1 MDVLE
6 RLRRLMYERDWTEY
20 RLAKES
26 GLSQSTI
33 SNMFYRNTIPS
44 VATLEI
50 ICRAFGI
57 TLAQFFADGKFVEL
71 TDEQYDFFNRW
82 AALRPEQK
90 RLVDKLITQFNKFLL
105 NEIRFL
111 SHQPH
116 FSSRTITMRPH
127 DRTKCS
133 PLKPTSV

>member
-26 GLSQSTI
+26 GLCQSTI
-33 SNMFYRNTIPS
+33 SNMFYRNTIPR

-90 RLVDKLITQFNKFLL
+90 RLVDELITQFK
-105 NEIRFL
+105 
-111 SHQPH
+111 
-116 FSSRTITMRPH
+116 
-127 DRTKCS
+127 
-133 PLKPTSV
+133 

>member
-50 ICRAFGI
+50 ICRTFGI
-57 TLAQFFADGKFVEL
+57 TLAQFFADGNFVEL

-90 RLVDKLITQFNKFLL
+90 RLVDELITQFK
-105 NEIRFL
+105 
-111 SHQPH
+111 
-116 FSSRTITMRPH
+116 
-127 DRTKCS
+127 
-133 PLKPTSV
+133 

>member
-50 ICRAFGI
+50 ICRALGI

-90 RLVDKLITQFNKFLL
+90 RLVDELITQFK
-105 NEIRFL
+105 
-111 SHQPH
+111 
-116 FSSRTITMRPH
+116 
-127 DRTKCS
+127 
-133 PLKPTSV
+133 

>member
-90 RLVDKLITQFNKFLL
+90 RLVDELITQFK
-105 NEIRFL
+105 
-111 SHQPH
+111 
-116 FSSRTITMRPH
+116 
-127 DRTKCS
+127 
-133 PLKPTSV
+133 